1 MIKNWIVKTQQIKKK
16 ASGFINHVNYL
27 ADKNRSSHFY
37 SDIKILNNKSANI
50 LKAVDDRKLYRQK
63 NSLRGGGVSN
73 YATSFIMS
81 IPRDIKQ
88 PNKENWI
95 KISRELIKDLAKTN
109 NIDVNTMKDHVHIVL
124 HDESRSDDKNSH
136 LHVLVS
142 NVINNE
148 VIKSI
153 SQFKTTHAVKNSF
166 NRSVKL
172 VLDEDHLKYTAK
184 QENVS
189 KTPLW
194 VSRTEKANRMNAV
207 IDNLK
212 KSYEIIK
219 SDIASWSKLFLSD
232 LMNLKDITA
241 KRAEKVAVNLND
253 LEQTSSDVT
262 IQYDD
267 IIEQIENLKSDA
279 SDEVKVSTK
288 RSKRHKRTREKK

>member
-16 ASGFINHVNYL
+16 AQGFINHVNYL

-50 LKAVDDRKLYRQK
+50 LKAFDDRTLYRQK
-63 NSLRGGGVSN
+63 SGLRGGGVSN

-88 PNKENWI
+88 PDLSDWK
-95 KISRELIKDLAKTN
+95 KISVELIKDLAKAN
-109 NIDVNTMKDHVHIVL
+109 NIDVNTMKEHVHIVL

-148 VIKSI
+148 VVKSI

-172 VLDEDHLKYTAK
+172 VLNEDHLKYTAK
-184 QENVS
+184 RENVP
-189 KTPLW
+189 KTPIW
-194 VSRTEKANRMNAV
+194 AFRAEKAKHIESV
-207 IDNLK
+207 LHDLK
-212 KSYEIIK
+212 KS
-219 SDIASWSKLFLSD
+219 L
-232 LMNLKDITA
+232 
-241 KRAEKVAVNLND
+241 
-253 LEQTSSDVT
+253 
-262 IQYDD
+262 
-267 IIEQIENLKSDA
+267 
-279 SDEVKVSTK
+279 
-288 RSKRHKRTREKK
+288 

>member
-16 ASGFINHVNYL
+16 AAGFINHVNYL

-37 SDIKILNNKSANI
+37 SHIKILNNKSDKI
-50 LKAVDDRKLYRQK
+50 LKAFDDRTLYRQK
-63 NSLRGGGVSN
+63 NALRGGGVSN

-81 IPRDIKQ
+81 VPRDIKQ
-88 PNKENWI
+88 PSIDDWI

-109 NIDVNTMKDHVHIVL
+109 NIDTNTMKDHVHIVL

-148 VIKSI
+148 VVKSI

-184 QENVS
+184 RENVS
-189 KTPLW
+189 KVPLW
-194 VSRTEKANRMNAV
+194 VSRTEKAKRMNAV
-207 IDNLK
+207 IDDLK
-212 KSYEIIK
+212 KTYKNIK
-219 SDIASWSKLFLSD
+219 SDITSWSKLFLSD
-232 LMNLKDITA
+232 LMNLKHITA
-241 KRAEKVAVNLND
+241 KKAEKIAINLNA
-253 LEQTSSDVT
+253 LEQTSSSVSM
-262 IQYDD
+262 QYDD
-267 IIEQIENLKSDA
+267 LVEQIENLKSDA
-279 SDEVKVSTK
+279 SGDIKVSTK
-288 RSKRHKRTREKK
+288 RHRRTRNR

>member
-1 MIKNWIVKTQQIKKK
+1 MIKNWLVKTQQIKKRE
-16 ASGFINHVNYL
+16 SGFINHVNYL

-50 LKAVDDRKLYRQK
+50 LKAVDDRKLFRQK
-63 NSLRGGGVSN
+63 KSLRGGGVSN

-88 PNKENWI
+88 PSKENWI

-148 VIKSI
+148 VVKSI

-184 QENVS
+184 RENVP
-189 KTPLW
+189 KTPIW
-194 VSRTEKANRMNAV
+194 AFRAEKAKHIESV
-207 IDNLK
+207 LHDLK
-212 KSYEIIK
+212 KSYENIK
-219 SDIASWSKLFLSD
+219 SDITTWSKLFLSD
-232 LMNLKDITA
+232 MMNLKNITA
-241 KRAEKVAVNLND
+241 KKAEKVAVNLNA
-253 LEQTSSDVT
+253 LEETSSSVS
-262 IQYDD
+262 IKYDD
-267 IIEQIENLKSDA
+267 MIEQIENLKPSA
-279 SDEVKVSTK
+279 SGDVKVSTK
-288 RSKRHKRTREKK
+288 RHRRTRKSK